1 MQEYLQKSRMRVC
14 EGHGTSDKSVLHGVF
29 RVLIGDH
36 WENSDMD
43 EILAG
48 LLELR
53 GRVVEDMRQGAEK
66 ELAGAEQR
74 MRAETSLKLVD
85 RIYANAVRLFDVPGG
100 VDLPPNGEE
109 GGCPSSDELIARLHA
124 QRQWLFEGDLDSLQ
138 YLTPELDEE
147 TGAMVYDSRVVVG
160 KSTNR
165 LRALAV
171 ARVYGP
177 RLKLASL
184 ADTLFRAG
192 ETRATDVASVK
203 ASLGGLTRY
212 GVDWQRVASGWLEYK
227 GEGLAPNREM
237 ILELLKER
245 QERLSQAGG
254 G

>member
-1 MQEYLQKSRMRVC
+1 
-14 EGHGTSDKSVLHGVF
+14 
-29 RVLIGDH
+29 
-36 WENSDMD
+36 MD
-43 EILAG
+43 DIFVSLA
-48 LLELR
+48 ELR

-74 MRAETSLKLVD
+74 RRAEATLALVD
-85 RIYANAVRLFDVPGG
+85 EIYAEAVRLFGVPDGI
-100 VDLPPNGEE
+100 DIPPNGEE
-109 GGCPSSDELIARLHA
+109 GGRPSSDDLIARLHA
-124 QRQWLFEGDLDSLQ
+124 QRQWLFGGDLASMQ

-147 TGAMVYDSRVVVG
+147 TGAPVYDSRVVVG
-160 KSTNR
+160 RPTNR

-177 RLKLASL
+177 RIKLASL
-184 ADTLFRAG
+184 ADTIFRAG

-237 ILELLKER
+237 ILELVEER
-245 QERLSQAGG
+245 RERSRLAVED
-254 G
+254 